1 MPEAG
6 AKPGHLRVLTWNI
19 HGCVGADGR
28 HDVAR
33 IARWV
38 RRLSPDV
45 AAFQEVDSRRPDH
58 ARGKVYDV
66 LREEVGEHG
75 HDAWAISGADGHYG
89 QILASRFPLEN
100 KRVHDISLPG
110 REPRKVMEARL
121 RLPKSPLRVIA
132 THLGLTPAERR
143 FQRDA
148 LKQIVEADLSCPVV
162 LLGDLNEWFLPAW
175 SQRRIAALFPGR
187 SSAASFPARCPLF
200 ALDNVWCRPGKLLR
214 DSRAVRA
221 ARRASDHLPVL
232 AELDLPVPR

>member
-6 AKPGHLRVLTWNI
+6 RTPGHLRVLTWNI

-38 RRLSPDV
+38 RRLAPDV
-45 AAFQEVDSRRPDH
+45 AAFQEVDSRRPEL

-89 QILASRFPLEN
+89 QILASRFPLED

-121 RLPKSPLRVIA
+121 RLPKAPLRVIA

-143 FQRDA
+143 FQRQA
-148 LKQIVEADLSCPVV
+148 LQQIVEADLSAPVV
-162 LLGDLNEWFLPAW
+162 LLGDLNEWCLPSW
-175 SQRRIAALFPGR
+175 SQRRIAGLFPGR
-187 SSAASFPARCPLF
+187 SGAASFPARWPLF
-200 ALDNVWCRPGKLLR
+200 ALDHVWCRPGELLR
-214 DSRAVRA
+214 HSRAVRE
-221 ARRASDHLPVL
+221 ARRASDHLPVVADL
-232 AELDLPVPR
+232 GLPVPH